1 MVFNQLGTILQP
13 LGYLLL
19 YLLPTPTLPTWLL
32 ALPSIPIAI
41 VGMDAVISNLFFS
54 YAGDV
59 SHGKSARSTSIR
71 FIIIDAL
78 SALSTPIGLYG
89 GNFILQRGGFVWLFG
104 VITGISVVCVL
115 YVVFAVTNII
125 PHRNVVE
132 GEDDKSPGEDSSC
145 CSGLSRLLQTLLSS
159 VTRER
164 RGNGRSVNVLL
175 LVILGTHA
183 ISYTCDTNISY
194 IFLQTKF
201 GFDQTDFSD
210 LQSVHFALTGA
221 GALLTIALIQLTD
234 VNIIVI
240 GLISSLSKL
249 GYYLE

>member
-19 YLLPTPTLPTWLL
+19 YLLPAPTLPTWCL
-32 ALPSIPIAI
+32 ALPSIPAAI
-41 VGMDAVISNLFFS
+41 VGMDAVINNLFFS

-71 FIIIDAL
+71 FIIIDTL
-78 SALSTPIGLYG
+78 SVLSTPIGLYG

-104 VITGISVVCVL
+104 VITGISVVSVL
-115 YVVFAVTNII
+115 YVAFAVTNII

-132 GEDDKSPGEDSSC
+132 EEDDKRLENSS
-145 CSGLSRLLQTLLSS
+145 CSGLSRLLRTLLSS

-164 RGNGRSVNVLL
+164 RGNGRSVNILL

-201 GFDQTDFSD
+201 GFNQTDFSD
-210 LQSVHFALTGA
+210 LQSVHFGLTGA

-234 VNIIVI
+234 VNILVI